1 MMLLQALGNF
11 AAYFGTAVLG
21 LLVFQ
26 GIYLLVTPHKEI
38 ALIRQGNAA
47 AAVSY
52 VGAILGFVI
61 PVASVIAH
69 SVSLLDMVV
78 WAVVALVVQVGV
90 FLVLRLV
97 YRTLSADITAGR
109 IAPALK
115 LAGVSVAVGILNAAC
130 MTY

>member
-1 MMLLQALGNF
+1 MLLQALTNF
-11 AAYFGTAVLG
+11 AAYFGTAVLS

-38 ALIRQGNAA
+38 QLIREGNAA

-61 PVASVIAH
+61 PVASVIAY
-69 SVSLLDMVV
+69 SVSLLDVAV
-78 WAVVALVVQVGV
+78 WAAVALVVQVGV

-97 YRTLSADITAGR
+97 YRNISADITAGR
-109 IAPALK
+109 IAPAVK
-115 LAGVSVAVGILNAAC
+115 LAGVSVAVGVLNAAC